1 MPRSTLAFLIMK
13 KIFVLLVFFSSLSYS
28 QFSFY
33 KPYQVQVISDIP
45 FGSLV
50 SETDQLRLGLEA
62 QQWSVEVLKYW
73 LNEMR
78 KNPFIT
84 GDQKIDFIL
93 YDSQKRQKIVIRVP
107 VKEKI
112 IRAFKTEE
120 GFQEN
125 YINFISETY
134 EWLLENL

>member
-1 MPRSTLAFLIMK
+1 MINNNRPYQLKNLVLLL
-13 KIFVLLVFFSSLSYS
+13 IFVSSLSYG
-28 QFSFY
+28 QFTFY
-33 KPYQVQVISDIP
+33 KPYEVEITSDIP
-45 FGSLV
+45 FGSLT
-50 SETDQLRLGLEA
+50 SEIDQIRLGLEA

-73 LNEMR
+73 LIEMQ

-84 GDQKIDFIL
+84 GDQKINFIL

-112 IRAFKTEE
+112 IRAFKTEA

-125 YINFISETY
+125 YIEFISETY